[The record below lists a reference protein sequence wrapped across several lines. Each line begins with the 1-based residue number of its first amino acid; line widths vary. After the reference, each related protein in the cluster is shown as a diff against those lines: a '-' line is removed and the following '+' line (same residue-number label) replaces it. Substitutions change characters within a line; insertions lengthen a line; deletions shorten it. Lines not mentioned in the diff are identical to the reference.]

1 MKHQPGGTKKSP
13 NIVTF
18 VKKKKVK
25 KKKEEVSKQILRELE
40 QELQYKLEEGQ
51 ASKAESE

>member
-25 KKKEEVSKQILRELE
+25 KKKEVSKQTLRDLE
-40 QELQYKLEEGQ
+40 QELHYKLEEGQ